1 MYNEQR
7 EKQINYYLKLSGA
20 VLMLLFAVFLVVVSG
35 SLSHYLDSSSYK
47 KTIMVSGFAEMN
59 TVPDMR
65 LVYINIVGKGKTE
78 KEAQSDAST
87 KSQKVSDAL
96 KAQKIAETDI
106 KNQDLSTYPEY
117 QTKSDCPRPELQ
129 SEPSY
134 NTVKPY
140 YYPCNQNSVITGY
153 TTSQSIE
160 VTLRGEAMK
169 QTGDMVATLTSDG
182 VTVQTG
188 EAKLENPETSRT
200 DVRSKAILDAR
211 KNAEKTAESLGVTLG
226 KVESFSED
234 SGGYGPISYD
244 VQAKTMEASAGSAT
258 APVISNGSQK
268 ITSTVSVS
276 FEIR

>member
-20 VLMLLFAVFLVVVSG
+20 ILILLTAVFLVVVSG
-35 SLSHYLDSSSYK
+35 SLAHYLDSSAYK
-47 KTIMVSGFAEMN
+47 KTITVSGFAEMN
-59 TVPDMR
+59 IAPDMR
-65 LVYINIVGKGKTE
+65 LVYISIVGKGKTE
-78 KEAQSDAST
+78 KEAQSDASK

-96 KAQKIAETDI
+96 KAQKTAEADI

-117 QTKSDCPRPELQ
+117 QTKTDCPNVEASPKAV
-129 SEPSY
+129 Y
-134 NTVKPY
+134 NTMQP

-153 TTSQSIE
+153 KTTQSIE

-169 QTGDMVATLTSDG
+169 QAGDMVANLTSDG
-182 VTVQTG
+182 VTVQTS
-188 EAKLENPETSRT
+188 EAKLENPETSKT
-200 DVRSKAILDAR
+200 EVRSKAIVDAR

-234 SGGYGPISYD
+234 NSGYAPGMYNMQTKS
-244 VQAKTMEASAGSAT
+244 MSASDESAP
-258 APVISNGSQK
+258 APVISNGSQQ